1 MTISV
6 PLNEDV
12 TATLRAETSACTDS
26 LAPGCCS
33 RLTSSTLL
41 SGVSLATGG
50 GAGGFLRCASPG
62 VASATM
68 AAANPASS
76 RALVFLPGLAE
87 VKQLLPLWP
96 TGTIDR
102 AGSRHALLTAPPTP
116 AIIKAGH
123 AWPSAA

>member
-6 PLNEDV
+6 PLKDDV

-33 RLTSSTLL
+33 RLISSTLL

-62 VASATM
+62 LAQTIRLATRAAASA
-68 AAANPASS
+68 AFA
-76 RALVFLPGLAE
+76 FLPAWTE
-87 VKQLLPLWP
+87 ITQLSRSGAQATLENQRPP
-96 TGTIDR
+96 IIPHAVAVGAPSGDR
-102 AGSRHALLTAPPTP
+102 S
-116 AIIKAGH
+116 
-123 AWPSAA
+123 